1 MTVCLGSVSRFPT
14 DTLTDKEACTH
25 YKQCTQHAHTHVR
38 THRLSTARNE
48 MLRASEFD
56 YVVENGTGMLDKC
69 VAQMSS
75 IIDAEKARTA
85 RRFKQPSTD
94 LPPPESVHS

>member
-1 MTVCLGSVSRFPT
+1 
-14 DTLTDKEACTH
+14 
-25 YKQCTQHAHTHVR
+25 
-38 THRLSTARNE
+38 